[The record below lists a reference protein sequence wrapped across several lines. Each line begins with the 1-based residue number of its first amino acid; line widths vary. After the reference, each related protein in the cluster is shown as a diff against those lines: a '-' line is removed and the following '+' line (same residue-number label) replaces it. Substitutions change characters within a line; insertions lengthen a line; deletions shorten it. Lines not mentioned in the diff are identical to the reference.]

1 MDKRGGEPPA
11 KGGSKLRSW
20 GTRID
25 RPSST
30 FFGISTGMALLLQMR
45 SAGSPL
51 RFECQLSKV
60 CPGQCIV
67 WMSRTMVS
75 LWLAH
80 RKN

>member
-1 MDKRGGEPPA
+1 
-11 KGGSKLRSW
+11 LRSW

-30 FFGISTGMALLLQMR
+30 FFGISIAMPMPLLLQMR

-60 CPGQCIV
+60 YPGQYIV
-67 WMSRTMVS
+67 WMSRTIVS